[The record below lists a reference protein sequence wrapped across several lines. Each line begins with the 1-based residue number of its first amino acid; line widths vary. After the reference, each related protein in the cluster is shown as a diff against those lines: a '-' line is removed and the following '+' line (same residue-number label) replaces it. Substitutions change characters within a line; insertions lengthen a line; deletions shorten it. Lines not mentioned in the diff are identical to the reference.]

1 MDGESVDIFQRRNIT
16 SRIVDAGESEDVGHS
31 WGELMLLS

>member
-1 MDGESVDIFQRRNIT
+1 MDGESVEVFQRNTT

-31 WGELMLLS
+31 WEELMLLS